1 MKSAVTAPFSLGG
14 PTKLG
19 LSYSSYVGPF
29 LADHPGVI
37 DYVEVP
43 FELVHYDGRPLG
55 LPEEMPLLLHSSSLS
70 LAGDVPPEAE
80 IVDAVA
86 AWVSRTSVPWLSE
99 HMAFVTSGSSA
110 GFDGSTVPLYD
121 VGYSVNPPLNVET
134 AHRVISAVDRY
145 RRRLGVPL
153 LLENP
158 PIYFA
163 PPGTT
168 MSPTEFANLVC
179 AACPARLLVDLAH
192 FYLSCRNLGLD
203 PVSELLG
210 LPLDRIDQLHI
221 SGVSERDGAWWD
233 DHTVR
238 APDEVHDLLSLVLR
252 STPVSA
258 ITLEYNW
265 SGNFPIPALLGE
277 IERVR
282 GSLAVAGVAV

>member
-1 MKSAVTAPFSLGG
+1 MPAPFSPVG

-19 LSYSSYVGPF
+19 VAYSSYVGSF
-29 LADHPGVI
+29 LADHPRKI

-43 FELVHYDGRPLG
+43 FELVHYDRRPLG
-55 LPEEMPLLLHSSSLS
+55 LPDDMPLLLHCASLS
-70 LAGDVPPEAE
+70 LAGDVPPTAE
-80 IVDAVA
+80 IVDSVA
-86 AWVSRTSVPWLSE
+86 AWVSKTGVPWLSE

-110 GFDGSTVPLYD
+110 SSDGSAAPSYD
-121 VGYSVNPPLNVET
+121 VGYSVNPPLNAET
-134 AHRVISAVDRY
+134 AQRVISAVDRY
-145 RRRLGVPL
+145 RHRFGVPL

-163 PPGTT
+163 PPGST
-168 MSPTEFANLVC
+168 MTPTEFANLVC
-179 AACPARLLVDLAH
+179 AGSPARLLVDVAH

-210 LPLDRIDQLHI
+210 LPLDRIDQLHV
-221 SGVSERDGAWWD
+221 SGVSERDSAWWD

-238 APDEVHDLLSLVLR
+238 APNEVHDLLSLVLR
-252 STPVSA
+252 STPIAA

-265 SGNFPIPALLGE
+265 SGNFPISALLEE

-282 GSLAVAGVAV
+282 GSLAVAGVAA

>member
-1 MKSAVTAPFSLGG
+1 MPAPFSPVG

-19 LSYSSYVGPF
+19 VAYSSYVGSF
-29 LADHPGVI
+29 LADHPGKI

-43 FELVHYDGRPLG
+43 FELVHYDRRPLG
-55 LPEEMPLLLHSSSLS
+55 LPDDMPLLLHCASLS
-70 LAGDVPPEAE
+70 LAGDVPPTAE
-80 IVDAVA
+80 IVDSVA
-86 AWVSRTSVPWLSE
+86 AWVSKTGVPWLSE

-110 GFDGSTVPLYD
+110 SFDGSAAPSYD
-121 VGYSVNPPLNVET
+121 VGYSVNPPLNAET
-134 AHRVISAVDRY
+134 AQRVISAVERY
-145 RRRLGVPL
+145 RHRFGVPL

-163 PPGTT
+163 PPGST
-168 MSPTEFANLVC
+168 MTPTEFANLVC
-179 AACPARLLVDLAH
+179 AGCPARLLVDVAH

-210 LPLDRIDQLHI
+210 LPLDRIDQLHV
-221 SGVSERDGAWWD
+221 SGVSERDSAWWD

-238 APDEVHDLLSLVLR
+238 APNEVHDLLSLVLR
-252 STPVSA
+252 STTIAA

-265 SGNFPIPALLGE
+265 SGNFPTSALLEE

-282 GSLAVAGVAV
+282 GSLAVAGVAA